1 MIFFSTHCLVLP
13 NPDSFI
19 LRDGSIRPT
28 LAQEENRLIRD
39 FGFCSEVPKLSSLN
53 HFRVVWGKSSQLW
66 QKGAYSCCGVDVSR
80 EPVTCNQLT
89 GSSSQLSSLLRAQ
102 LLLQS
107 LLAWWFLL
115 RTWVIQGAQGL
126 RRVRKH
132 GWQADERKVV
142 ADLRLWML
150 YVGKGSG
157 CPEAQ
162 RWYPST
168 GRWRCMLEGWEK
180 TSEQSLLYIFRY
192 SLSKMKWWFQFL

>member
-1 MIFFSTHCLVLP
+1 MGVSDQP
-13 NPDSFI
+13 W
-19 LRDGSIRPT
+19 
-28 LAQEENRLIRD
+28 AQEENRLIRD
-39 FGFCSEVPKLSSLN
+39 FGFCSEVPKLSNLN

-66 QKGAYSCCGVDVSR
+66 HKGAYSCCGVDVSR
-80 EPVTCNQLT
+80 EPATCNQLT

-126 RRVRKH
+126 RRVRKR
-132 GWQADERKVV
+132 GWQTDERKV
-142 ADLRLWML
+142 ADLSLWML

-157 CPEAQ
+157 YPEAQ
-162 RWYPST
+162 RWYPSM

-180 TSEQSLLYIFRY
+180 TSEQPLLYIFRS
-192 SLSKMKWWFQFL
+192 SLSKMNWWFQFL